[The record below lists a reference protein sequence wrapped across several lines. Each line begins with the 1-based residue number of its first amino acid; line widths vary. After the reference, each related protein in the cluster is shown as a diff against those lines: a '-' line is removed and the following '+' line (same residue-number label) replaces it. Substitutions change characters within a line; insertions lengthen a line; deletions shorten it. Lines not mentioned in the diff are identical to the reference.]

1 MTTTIDN
8 LPVTISDRV
17 YQELRAQ
24 ILHGE
29 LEPGTRLVQRK
40 LAAQFNTSSIPVLE
54 AIRRLERDRL
64 LITQSKW
71 GAEVNSWTLEDA
83 EVAFG
88 MREGMEAVAAR
99 LFVERATP
107 SEKLLLP
114 EYNRAY
120 DNAALTRD
128 LKAATNADI
137 ALHLYITQCSKSA
150 NLYHLA
156 EHSYIVTATINGGL
170 RLAGKTTIDDPAKY
184 IGRHNELVEA
194 LLGDDPQRAEQ
205 AARSLV
211 RDGLNELLALRQKK
225 STSKTSARNSRTK

>member
-1 MTTTIDN
+1 MSTTTMSA
-8 LPVTISDRV
+8 PQTISDRV
-17 YQELRAQ
+17 YHELRDQ

-40 LAAQFNTSSIPVLE
+40 LAAQFSTSSIPVLE

-71 GAEVNSWTLEDA
+71 GAEVNSWTIEDA

-88 MREGMEAVAAR
+88 MREGMEGVAAR

-107 SEKLLLP
+107 SEKLMLP
-114 EYNRAY
+114 DYNCAY
-120 DNAALTRD
+120 DAAARSRD

-137 ALHLYITQCSKSA
+137 ALHLYIAQCSKSA

-156 EHSYIVTATINGGL
+156 EHSYVVTATINGGL
-170 RLAGKTTIDDPAKY
+170 RLSGKTKIDDPKKY
-184 IGRHNELVEA
+184 VGRHDELIEA
-194 LLGDDPQRAEQ
+194 LLGNDPQHAEQ
-205 AARSLV
+205 VARELV
-211 RDGLNELLALRQKK
+211 RSDLEKLLATHRKK
-225 STSKTSARNSRTK
+225 